1 MDPSELLQLLPII
14 NALGRPALAE
24 LTKLSCSDEAGA
36 FLDATAD
43 AHARI
48 YHRLVS
54 KGIPSD
60 AAVAIIVN
68 QKKKFSE
75 SLKKNAQKSWSESA

>member
-1 MDPSELLQLLPII
+1 MDPKELLELLPII

-43 AHARI
+43 AHSRI
-48 YHRLVS
+48 YHRLIAN
-54 KGIPSD
+54 GLPSD
-60 AAVAIIVN
+60 AAVAIMVN
-68 QKKKFSE
+68 QKKKLSE
-75 SLKKNAQKSWSESA
+75 SLKKNTQKSWSESA